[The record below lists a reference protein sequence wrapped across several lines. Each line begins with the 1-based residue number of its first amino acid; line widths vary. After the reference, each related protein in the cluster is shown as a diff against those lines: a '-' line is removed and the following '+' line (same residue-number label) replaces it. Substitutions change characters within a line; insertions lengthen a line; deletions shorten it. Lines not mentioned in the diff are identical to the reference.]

1 MTERT
6 PYQLRQR
13 PNGVWEIYWNVRVIR
28 GGKSRWTTYRRSTRT
43 KDQHKAAVALA
54 QHTLRPDA
62 AVTVDHTVEAAVN
75 GYIEHHAAPRGQDKT
90 ARLKLRAPLEAFGSY
105 ALEGIGPDDIA
116 AYVTKR
122 MFGAYGKV
130 KVKAPTIRS
139 ELAML
144 QAALNWF
151 SRRHK
156 LGHRFEFEK
165 PRDSER
171 RDLWLDEA
179 QERQALEAAKG
190 WPSDARLFLML
201 GLTYGARKGAML
213 DLHFGAQVDF
223 HRNRIDFNRPGA
235 DETRKR
241 RPAGPMPP
249 DLREAL
255 WARFEEVG
263 PGPVLEGETTE
274 KRYRAGMEAIGLGW
288 ATAHVLKH
296 SAITLQLRGGAALD
310 RVSGLTRTSL
320 PTLMKHY
327 RHHADD
333 EMLDT
338 MTRRRG

>member
-13 PNGVWEIYWNVRVIR
+13 ANGVWEIYWNVKVER
-28 GGKSRWTTYRRSTRT
+28 GGKARWVCYRRSTRT
-43 KDQHKAAVALA
+43 TDKHKAAVALA

-62 AVTVDHTVEAAVN
+62 AVRVDHTVQSAIDA
-75 GYIEHHAAPRGQDKT
+75 YLSLYAAPRGQDKT
-90 ARLKLRAPLEAFGSY
+90 ARMKLRAPGEAFGSY
-105 ALEGIGPDDIA
+105 AIEGIGPDDIA
-116 AYVTKR
+116 AYTTKR
-122 MFGAYGKV
+122 MFGSYGKV
-130 KVKAPTIRS
+130 KVKAPTIRA
-139 ELAML
+139 EIAML

-151 SRRHK
+151 CKRQG
-156 LGHRFEFEK
+156 LQHRFEFDK

-171 RDLWLDEA
+171 RDLWLDEEM
-179 QERQALEAAKG
+179 ERKALEAAKG
-190 WPSDARLFLML
+190 WPSDVRLFLML

-213 DLHFGAQVDF
+213 DLRFGSQVDF
-223 HRNRIDFNRPGA
+223 ARNRIDFNRPGA
-235 DETRKR
+235 TETRKR
-241 RPAGPMPP
+241 RPSGPIPP

-263 PGPVLEGETTE
+263 PGPVLEGEATE
-274 KRYRAGMEAIGLGW
+274 KRYRACMTSIGLGW

-310 RVSGLTRTSL
+310 RVSGLTKTSL

>member
-1 MTERT
+1 MTTIATAITDYIDRHAAAHRQERT
-6 PYQLRQR
+6 
-13 PNGVWEIYWNVRVIR
+13 
-28 GGKSRWTTYRRSTRT
+28 
-43 KDQHKAAVALA
+43 
-54 QHTLRPDA
+54 
-62 AVTVDHTVEAAVN
+62 
-75 GYIEHHAAPRGQDKT
+75 
-90 ARLKLRAPLEAFGSY
+90 ARMKLRAPLEAFGKR
-105 ALEGIGPDDIA
+105 AIGKISADDIE
-116 AYVTKR
+116 AYTTKR
-122 MFGAYGKV
+122 MFGGYGKV
-130 KVKAPTIRS
+130 KVKAPTIRA
-139 ELAML
+139 EIVML
-144 QAALNWF
+144 QAALNWYCK
-151 SRRHK
+151 RHDRPE
-156 LGHRFEFEK
+156 RFEFEK
-165 PRDSER
+165 PRDSDR
-171 RDLWLDEA
+171 RDLWLDEK
-179 QERQALEAAKG
+179 QERTALEAAQG

-213 DLHFGAQVDF
+213 DLRFGAQVDF
-223 HRNRIDFNRPGA
+223 ARNRIDFNRPGA

-249 DLREAL
+249 DLRDAL

-263 PGPVLEGETTE
+263 PGPVLEGDATE

-338 MTRRRG
+338 MTRRRA